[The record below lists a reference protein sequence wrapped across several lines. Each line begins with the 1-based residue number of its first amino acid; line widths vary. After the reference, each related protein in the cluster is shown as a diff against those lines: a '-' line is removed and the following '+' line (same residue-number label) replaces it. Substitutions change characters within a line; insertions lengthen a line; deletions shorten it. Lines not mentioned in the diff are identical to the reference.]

1 MALVKQAFEFLV
13 SNSAFVTAWTAIAAL
28 FVSLL
33 SIILTCLSLWMQRTH
48 NRKAVLPIGH
58 IVVGDYEDDIFVRL
72 RNDGVGPLILENV
85 TVFRNGSRKN
95 TKTAL
100 IDFMP
105 ELPGGY
111 AWTTF
116 VRGVNGR
123 ALSPDGQIT
132 LIELKGEPSYEDFD
146 SSKVIVR
153 RELSTLCIEI
163 SYRNIYGDKMPI
175 ISRRLDWFGRSE

>member
-1 MALVKQAFEFLV
+1 MALMKQTFEFLV
-13 SNSAFVTAWTAIAAL
+13 SNSAFVAAWSAIAAL

-48 NRKAVLPIGH
+48 NRKTVLPIGH

-85 TVFRNGSRKN
+85 TVFQNGNRKN
-95 TKTAL
+95 AKTAL

-123 ALSPDGQIT
+123 AL
-132 LIELKGEPSYEDFD
+132 
-146 SSKVIVR
+146 
-153 RELSTLCIEI
+153 
-163 SYRNIYGDKMPI
+163 
-175 ISRRLDWFGRSE
+175 